1 MEPGYGEVR
10 LSESVVVE
18 TVTAIGV
25 QMTHQ
30 MVFQAGGDCGDGLD
44 ENDEQQAEEWL
55 VHRGSLI
62 VSSGKAMC
70 LSTVLVPR
78 MGADVEPR
86 HGCLAYNVLP
96 SHRR

>member
-55 VHRGSLI
+55 VHGVSLAMN
-62 VSSGKAMC
+62 VGRRCAFLLFLYQSTCGKLEHAWC
-70 LSTVLVPR
+70 TK
-78 MGADVEPR
+78 
-86 HGCLAYNVLP
+86 
-96 SHRR
+96 